1 VTKPGTRVKAVEV
14 VPTIDNVKTVHVATK
29 TTVLTA
35 RQADGLEM
43 TDLDP
48 EAAALFHRDEMTDL
62 DLAAAVHQD
71 EMTDLDPDIQDEIT
85 DLDLNL
91 IEITDLYPRT
101 SPILNTSRGKCT
113 APWSKYVLEVL
124 RLSRLLDVARLLV
137 EHLQKLQGH
146 HHVQR

>member
-1 VTKPGTRVKAVEV
+1 MTKHGTRVKAVEV

-62 DLAAAVHQD
+62 DLAVAVHQD
-71 EMTDLDPDIQDEIT
+71 EMTDLDPDIQDEMT
-85 DLDLNL
+85 DLDL
-91 IEITDLYPRT
+91 IEMTDLYRRT
-101 SPILNTSRGKCT
+101 LPILSTSRGKCT
-113 APWSKYVLEVL
+113 APWSKYVSEVR
-124 RLSRLLDVARLLV
+124 RLSRLHGVARLLV
-137 EHLQKLQGH
+137 EHLQKLHGYP
-146 HHVQR
+146 HVQR

>member
-1 VTKPGTRVKAVEV
+1 MTKPGTRVKAVEV

-71 EMTDLDPDIQDEIT
+71 EMTDLDPDIQDEMT
-85 DLDLNL
+85 DLDL
-91 IEITDLYPRT
+91 IEMTDLYPRT
-101 SPILNTSRGKCT
+101 STILNTSRGKCT
-113 APWSKYVLEVL
+113 AP
-124 RLSRLLDVARLLV
+124 
-137 EHLQKLQGH
+137 
-146 HHVQR
+146 

>member
-14 VPTIDNVKTVHVATK
+14 VPTIANVKTVHDATK

-35 RQADGLEM
+35 KQADGLEM

-48 EAAALFHRDEMTDL
+48 EAAALFHLDEMTDLVRAIQDEMTDLDQALQDEMTDL
-62 DLAAAVHQD
+62 DLI
-71 EMTDLDPDIQDEIT
+71 EM
-85 DLDLNL
+85 
-91 IEITDLYPRT
+91 TDLYPRT

>member
-48 EAAALFHRDEMTDL
+48 EAAALFHLDEMTDLVRAIQDEMTDLDQALQDEMTDL
-62 DLAAAVHQD
+62 DLI
-71 EMTDLDPDIQDEIT
+71 EMTDL
-85 DLDLNL
+85 
-91 IEITDLYPRT
+91 YRRT
-101 SPILNTSRGKCT
+101 LPILNTSRCKCT
-113 APWSKYVLEVL
+113 APWRKYASEVR
-124 RLSRLLDVARLLV
+124 RLSRLHDAARLLV
-137 EHLQKLQGH
+137 ERLQKH
-146 HHVQR
+146 PEVHHVQR

>member
-1 VTKPGTRVKAVEV
+1 VIKPGTRVKAVEV

-35 RQADGLEM
+35 KQADGLEM

-62 DLAAAVHQD
+62 DLAATVHQD
-71 EMTDLDPDIQDEIT
+71 EMTDLDPDIQDEMT
-85 DLDLNL
+85 DLDLA
-91 IEITDLYPRT
+91 EMTDLCPKA
-101 SPILNTSRGKCT
+101 SPILNTSRGRCT

-124 RLSRLLDVARLLV
+124 RLSRLLDVVRLLV
-137 EHLQKLQGH
+137 EHLQKLHGQ

>member
-1 VTKPGTRVKAVEV
+1 MTKPGTRVKAVEV

-48 EAAALFHRDEMTDL
+48 EAAALFHLDEMTDL
-62 DLAAAVHQD
+62 VRAIQD
-71 EMTDLDPDIQDEIT
+71 EMTDLDPAEMT
-85 DLDLNL
+85 DLC
-91 IEITDLYPRT
+91 PKA
-101 SPILNTSRGKCT
+101 SPILNTSRGRCI

-124 RLSRLLDVARLLV
+124 RLSRLPDVVRLLV
-137 EHLQKLQGH
+137 EHLRKLQEH

>member
-1 VTKPGTRVKAVEV
+1 
-14 VPTIDNVKTVHVATK
+14 VKTVHPATK
-29 TTVLTA
+29 TTIPTA
-35 RQADGLEM
+35 NQAEGLEM

-48 EAAALFHRDEMTDL
+48 EAGA
-62 DLAAAVHQD
+62 HQD
-71 EMTDLDPDIQDEIT
+71 EMTDLDPGIQDEMT
-85 DLDLNL
+85 DLDPA
-91 IEITDLYPRT
+91 EMTDLCPRT
-101 SPILNTSRGKCT
+101 LPILNTSRGKCT

>member
-1 VTKPGTRVKAVEV
+1 MTKPGTRVKAVEV

-71 EMTDLDPDIQDEIT
+71 EMTDLDQDIQDEMT
-85 DLDLNL
+85 DLDL
-91 IEITDLYPRT
+91 IEMTDLYPRT

-113 APWSKYVLEVL
+113 EPWSRYVSEVR
-124 RLSRLLDVARLLV
+124 RLSRLHDAARLLV
-137 EHLQKLQGH
+137 ERLQKPPED